1 MVFYQTMKVI
11 LDSKNMVV
19 VMFFHLIQI
28 LKKLEVMI
36 DNLDRPNGIAISP
49 DEKKLYVADTG
60 ENIKHLYVYDMIDG
74 LPRNR
79 KLVYDFKPFF

>member
-1 MVFYQTMKVI
+1 MV
-11 LDSKNMVV
+11 LLS
-19 VMFFHLIQI
+19 
-28 LKKLEVMI
+28 
-36 DNLDRPNGIAISP
+36 PP

-79 KLVYDFKPFF
+79 KLVYDFKPFFLTDLDVIKTVMFGQVLEKQ